1 LLKLVLFSSQGDSLR
16 EVQDEA
22 IGRMG
27 WFR

>member
-1 LLKLVLFSSQGDSLR
+1 VLFSSQGDSLR